1 MRFGAIIRRV
11 RHFSS
16 KLRTKK
22 KERLDVENAFPKRGL
37 EVLKSF
43 RESSKFDESVDV
55 ALRLNLDPRKPNQ
68 AVRKQV
74 RLPHG
79 TSSLCL
85 QMVKFVEKKSE
96 FFWVRHSASWF
107 FSKRFALGHNIVKKS
122 RFTLNHIWILQRN
135 HGNSH
140 NKLRPI
146 IYEFL
151 SDLNHITHSVTQQL
165 HHNATN
171 TPTKVRE
178 RAWE

>member
-79 TSSLCL
+79 TSSLFLCL
-85 QMVKFVEKKSE
+85 QMFKFVKKNSE
-96 FFWVRHSASWF
+96 FFESVTPRRDFLANGSLSVIY
-107 FSKRFALGHNIVKKS
+107 SEKS
-122 RFTLNHIWILQRN
+122 RFTLNHI
-135 HGNSH
+135 
-140 NKLRPI
+140 
-146 IYEFL
+146 
-151 SDLNHITHSVTQQL
+151 
-165 HHNATN
+165 
-171 TPTKVRE
+171 
-178 RAWE
+178 

>member
-1 MRFGAIIRRV
+1 MVRHNFLTLITLIEPNRIQFRSRGSILYYSRTHTIPYTMRFGAIIRRG

-16 KLRTKK
+16 KLRT

-79 TSSLCL
+79 TSSLFLCL
-85 QMVKFVEKKSE
+85 QMFKFVKK
-96 FFWVRHSASWF
+96 
-107 FSKRFALGHNIVKKS
+107 
-122 RFTLNHIWILQRN
+122 NHI
-135 HGNSH
+135 
-140 NKLRPI
+140 
-146 IYEFL
+146 
-151 SDLNHITHSVTQQL
+151 
-165 HHNATN
+165 
-171 TPTKVRE
+171 
-178 RAWE
+178 

>member
-1 MRFGAIIRRV
+1 MRFGAIIRRGCY

-22 KERLDVENAFPKRGL
+22 TERLDVENAFPKRGL

-79 TSSLCL
+79 TSSLFLCL
-85 QMVKFVEKKSE
+85 QMFKFVKKNSE
-96 FFWVRHSASWF
+96 FF
-107 FSKRFALGHNIVKKS
+107 
-122 RFTLNHIWILQRN
+122 
-135 HGNSH
+135 
-140 NKLRPI
+140 
-146 IYEFL
+146 
-151 SDLNHITHSVTQQL
+151 
-165 HHNATN
+165 
-171 TPTKVRE
+171 
-178 RAWE
+178 